1 MSLRLLKGLKFID
14 IYVCYIDASNGQ
26 NRNYYLAFVLIIL
39 YNKCYCTFIY
49 QIFSLILNNQILS
62 RFKLSGAGSVLFK
75 SDPRQRV
82 GSGSVSF

>member
-1 MSLRLLKGLKFID
+1 MSLRLLKELKFID
-14 IYVCYIDASNGQ
+14 IYICYIDASNGQ

-39 YNKCYCTFIY
+39 YNECYCTFIY